1 MATLAIILISTLL
14 AGHMSKRIG
23 MPAVIGQLLV
33 GIILGPAL
41 FGVLHENSFIHTFS
55 EIGVVLLMFIAGLES
70 NLTLLKKYFKPSLVV
85 AVLGVIV
92 PMISMYGMS
101 LAFGISQL
109 ESLFIGVIFAATSV
123 SISVEV
129 LRELNVLESKE
140 GTIIL
145 GAAVVD
151 DLLAVI
157 ILSVLTSLFGAQLAA
172 ASSTHMS
179 LGLSL
184 LLQALFMVAVYF
196 SVKWIVPFVMH
207 LSRRL
212 LVPYAS
218 AITSLIIC
226 FGFVWFAEAV
236 ELSAVVGAFFAGI
249 AISQTPYK
257 KEINRHIEPIGY
269 TVFIPV
275 FFVSIGLSMNLASL
289 NQHILFITILTVLA
303 VFSKL
308 IGSGLGARWM
318 NNSPQGAYT
327 IGAAMISRGEM
338 ALIIAQIGYNAKLLS
353 ELYYSEIIFVII
365 ITTVLAPLI
374 LKHAVKRQLATEIN

>member
-85 AVLGVIV
+85 AILGVIV
-92 PMISMYGMS
+92 PVISMYGMS

-257 KEINRHIEPIGY
+257 EEINRHIEPIGY